1 MDNSKIMSNMQM
13 QQKFGRDYDEKQFRD
28 AATKKIRT
36 FKYDPTKPVQIKFK
50 DGKKLREYRI
60 QNQRVLVMVVFSPIA
75 TY

>member
-1 MDNSKIMSNMQM
+1 MIMCINKVVDRETMDNSKIMSNMQM

-50 DGKKLREYRI
+50 DGKR
-60 QNQRVLVMVVFSPIA
+60 A
-75 TY
+75 

>member
-50 DGKKLREYRI
+50 DGKR
-60 QNQRVLVMVVFSPIA
+60 A
-75 TY
+75 